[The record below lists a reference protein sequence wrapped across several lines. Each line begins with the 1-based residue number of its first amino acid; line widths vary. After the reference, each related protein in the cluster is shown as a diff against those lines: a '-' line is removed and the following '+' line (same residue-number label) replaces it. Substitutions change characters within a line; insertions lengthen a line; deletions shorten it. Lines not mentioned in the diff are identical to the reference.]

1 MKRGS
6 KKGQKLRKGMPS
18 AVALRI
24 LIHAVLFLLAGML
37 VVFTVVKK
45 EEQKFEP
52 PKVVERPKMKLRK
65 PKVKVRKTSKPKP
78 TTRIVTKM
86 NRANMPEIQLPEMSG
101 MSTALE
107 GGMGG
112 FDMMPDF
119 EDISSFGAAQ
129 SIGNDFQGTFYDFKR
144 DRKGGRVSME
154 PEEFVARV
162 KKFVS
167 GGWKAS
173 DLRQFYASP
182 KKLYATSF
190 MIPET
195 RSVFGPAAFGE
206 VTGGWSWIAVYRG
219 QLVYPEDIKFRFW
232 GFADDILLV
241 RVNGKLVLNGSI
253 HKDGA
258 STFITEVG
266 GSWDSTAVDD
276 ARYFYGARGARVG
289 DWVELKAG
297 VPLEMEVMIGEV
309 PGGEFS
315 CMLTVQVDGVD
326 YPKNRQ
332 GGPILP
338 MFKTAEPTRA
348 MQDIIYSQLNQNE
361 AAVTNG
367 PIFRD
372 YMVAAAPHQSENT
385 EIISN
390 AENRNEPELKMRRWI
405 SATGKEIEAEYVSTS
420 GTSVILKTVKGKQI
434 KISKDKLSLAD
445 LEYIVLKNPPK
456 FAINFIKLSNSQS
469 GRYKLSPTEM
479 TWASSQLPR
488 VNDFTFGAKIKQRGA
503 GEYSYP
509 LTLEYFA
516 IGQERNGNRYIL
528 LDRGESTFVPTTENE
543 RTHRLTGTPIEF
555 VEYNVGGSERGQK
568 PSGYLITLTDKTG
581 RIIQHKASS
590 AWLWEQIDNLKKLPV
605 KAYMDKTCTRVYPTS
620 PKPLKW

>member
-1 MKRGS
+1 MK
-6 KKGQKLRKGMPS
+6 KIPKNKVAKGAPS
-18 AVALRI
+18 AVLLSI
-24 LIHAVLFLLAGML
+24 VIHAGLFLLAGML

-52 PKVVERPKMKLRK
+52 PTVVERPKMKLRK
-65 PKVKVRKTSKPKP
+65 PKVKIKKTSKPKP

-101 MSTALE
+101 MSTELE
-107 GGMGG
+107 GGIGG

-129 SIGNDFQGTFYDFKR
+129 SIGNDFQGIFYDFKR
-144 DRKGGRVSME
+144 DRNGARVTME
-154 PEEFVARV
+154 KEEFVTRV
-162 KKFVS
+162 KKFVN

-173 DLRQFYASP
+173 NLREFYASP
-182 KKLYATSF
+182 RKLYATSF
-190 MIPET
+190 MIPQT
-195 RSVFGPAAFGE
+195 KSIFGPAAFGE

-241 RVNGKLVLNGSI
+241 RVNGELVLNGSI
-253 HKDGA
+253 HNNGA
-258 STFITEVG
+258 STFITDVG
-266 GSWDSTAVDD
+266 GQWDSTSADD

-289 DWVELKAG
+289 DWIELKAG
-297 VPLEMEVMIGEV
+297 VPLEMEVMVGEV

-367 PIFRD
+367 PVFRD
-372 YMVAAAPHQSENT
+372 YMVAVATHQTEHAEIVSEAK
-385 EIISN
+385 S
-390 AENRNEPELKMRRWI
+390 RDEPKLKMRRWI
-405 SATGKEIEAEYVSTS
+405 STAEDGIEAEYVSTS
-420 GTSVILKTVKGKQI
+420 GTRVILKTVKGKQI

-445 LEYIVLKNPPK
+445 LEYIVLENPPK

-479 TWASSQLPR
+479 TWAASQLPR

-503 GEYSYP
+503 GEYVHP

-528 LDRGESTFVPTTENE
+528 LDKGVGTFVPNKENK
-543 RTHRLTGTPIEF
+543 RSLRVSGTPIEF
-555 VEYNVGGSERGQK
+555 VEYNIEGSERGK
-568 PSGYLITLTDKTG
+568 NPSGYLITLTDKSG
-581 RIIQHKASS
+581 RIIQHNSS
-590 AWLWEQIDNLKKLPV
+590 SDWLWEHLDNLKKLPV

-620 PKPLKW
+620 PKPTRW